1 MLGRRMTLKTP
12 ILAFLL
18 LGIGYVVGLPLGKMN
33 ADSAANES
41 EVSDGSGPSDHSQP
55 ATATRAS
62 KKPQTSATA
71 TTLTDQLCALHER
84 EKGGSFLA
92 DWSTFDATAAEW
104 LNARSTAELS
114 ALAIQ
119 LSQTKKSTVPD
130 EVLRAVFMHWARR
143 DAGAAWQA
151 ALGALPDHRADA
163 LAACLLALSA
173 SDHIAA
179 LKRVESIVDESLR
192 KEAKKV
198 LNQNADRFW
207 QPESLARRLA
217 AMAASERPKDLLNK
231 TIQSWASHHLR
242 SALDFVKSLP
252 QTDRE
257 EPLGDFCQVLAYF
270 DASEAERLAG
280 TIQDPKLA
288 ANAWKGIVMAYEE
301 VNPDLAATVM
311 ESLPLE
317 QMDPKFFDHRSNSGF
332 SADVAGRIAA
342 RLTGKSREHFL
353 QQVFANSYL
362 ITSHQLQSLL
372 NAIELQPEDGK
383 AMSRVVERMMHFTPD
398 SALSWAQSLP
408 ESPLRDH
415 VFAKASTSIR
425 DNGGDRLQAIQM
437 AADVQDEALRTKTLR
452 SNIEDWLQNDR
463 KAALAWLKSANGN
476 LLPAEESARWLRLNG
491 AK

>member
-1 MLGRRMTLKTP
+1 MSLKTP
-12 ILAFLL
+12 IVALLL
-18 LGIGYVVGLPLGKMN
+18 LGIGYVVGLPLRKMSVF
-33 ADSAANES
+33 DAAVES
-41 EVSDGSGPSDHSQP
+41 DASDNSEPLALSKHTASSGPS
-55 ATATRAS
+55 
-62 KKPQTSATA
+62 KKPKTSSAGS
-71 TTLTDQLCALHER
+71 TLTDQLCALHER
-84 EKGGSFLA
+84 ESSKSFLT

-119 LSQTKKSTVPD
+119 LSQKKKSAVPD

-143 DAGAAWQA
+143 EPGAAWQA
-151 ALGALPDHRADA
+151 ALGALPERRADA

-173 SDHIAA
+173 TDHIAA
-179 LKRVESIVDESLR
+179 LKRVESIADESLR
-192 KEAKKV
+192 SEAKKV

-207 QPESLARRLA
+207 QPESLARRLVT
-217 AMAASERPKDLLNK
+217 MAASDRPKDLLHK
-231 TIQSWASHHLR
+231 AIQSWASHHLR
-242 SALDFVKSLP
+242 SALEFVKSLP

-257 EPLGDFCQVLAYF
+257 EPLGDFCQILAYF
-270 DASEAERLAG
+270 DAPEAERLAG
-280 TIQDPKLA
+280 AIQDPKLA

-301 VNPDLAATVM
+301 VNPDLAAEVM

-362 ITSHQLQSLL
+362 ITSQQLQSLL

-383 AMSRVVERMMHFTPD
+383 AMSRVVERMMRFSPD
-398 SALSWAQSLP
+398 SALTWAQSLP

-415 VFAKASTSIR
+415 VFADVSTSIR
-425 DNGGDRLQAIQM
+425 DNGGDRLKSIQM
-437 AADVQDEALRTKTLR
+437 AANVQDEALRTKTLR
-452 SNIEDWLQNDR
+452 SQVEDWLQNDR

-476 LLPAEESARWLRLNG
+476 LLPAEERARWLRLNG